1 MSKQKI
7 KKVPNINARDF
18 PTILGINPYQSA
30 YQLLESKVEG
40 KYPFFGNKFT
50 EHGNKYEK
58 LAIKTFEKLINTEI
72 DIYQSN
78 RKHNEYNWITG
89 RFDGI
94 TETKV
99 KKKKNMKR
107 KREDDS
113 EENYERKKKKRKIN
127 EDVPEENNLEKVCEK
142 KKKRKRVEELEENK
156 IVEVKCPLKQDRQE
170 PLSLDNIPKYY
181 WAQCQVYMQMANLK
195 NTFYVEYYIE
205 PDAHQDS
212 GKLYYLNIPRD
223 DEWWKNSLPKI
234 KKFYEEMKKY
244 CQLGSLETHPVR
256 MCENEWKKQYI

>member
-58 LAIKTFEKLINTEI
+58 LAIKTFEKIIDTEI

-99 KKKKNMKR
+99 KNKTNMKKKR
-107 KREDDS
+107 KREDVLD
-113 EENYERKKKKRKIN
+113 ENNERKKKKIKRN
-127 EDVPEENNLEKVCEK
+127 EFVPEENNLE
-142 KKKRKRVEELEENK
+142 N
-156 IVEVKCPLKQDRQE
+156 D
-170 PLSLDNIPKYY
+170 
-181 WAQCQVYMQMANLK
+181 
-195 NTFYVEYYIE
+195 
-205 PDAHQDS
+205 
-212 GKLYYLNIPRD
+212 
-223 DEWWKNSLPKI
+223 
-234 KKFYEEMKKY
+234 
-244 CQLGSLETHPVR
+244 
-256 MCENEWKKQYI
+256 